1 MTYFAT
7 KPRDFYIAACV
18 DGLTSC
24 MLSQSQAYITDHQ
37 RESSNLSVELSKFQ
51 GFAIGMAF
59 MIGIPLGAVLSS
71 RFSIRTPI
79 QIAVGL
85 CALNCALIPLFL
97 PQAPVVKEH
106 GEVSFVCSSEI
117 NTFPFNNSA
126 EDTVGDKK
134 YTKKTINWKAANPLG
149 AAVMLTRTS
158 KLLTGSIAYL
168 LLNIAHCGVQVTWI
182 NYLQYKFGMSQA
194 LSGSTLMVVGI
205 IVATLPPF
213 IM

>member
-7 KPRDFYIAACV
+7 QPRHFYTAACV

-37 RESSNLSVELSKFQ
+37 RNSSNLSVELSKFQ
-51 GFAIGMAF
+51 GLAIGMAF
-59 MIGIPLGAVLSS
+59 MIGIPLGAVLSAK
-71 RFSIRTPI
+71 FSMRTPL

-85 CALNCALIPLFL
+85 CALNCVLIMLFL
-97 PQAPVVKEH
+97 PPSPPTDS
-106 GEVSFVCSSEI
+106 GEVQSAAPTHST
-117 NTFPFNNSA
+117 NTSA
-126 EDTVGDKK
+126 SAAKK
-134 YTKKTINWKAANPLG
+134 RINWKAANPLG

-158 KLLTGSIAYL
+158 KLLTGSVAYL

-205 IVATLPPF
+205 IVASLPPLV
-213 IM
+213 M